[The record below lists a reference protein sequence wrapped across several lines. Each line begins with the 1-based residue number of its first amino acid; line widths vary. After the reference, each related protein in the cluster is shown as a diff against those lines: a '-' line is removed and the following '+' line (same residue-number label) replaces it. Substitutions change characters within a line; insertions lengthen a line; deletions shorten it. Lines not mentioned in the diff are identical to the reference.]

1 MDDFSYK
8 ELSGS
13 IKAVSDITT
22 RIDER
27 IKILVEDNNVFKVRF
42 ERMAEMQN
50 ALVARLSVIESSH
63 DLSNIKNDILAL
75 QEKIEY
81 LSGKSI
87 KIEQDISM
95 MEKSI
100 GQQDNRWANVIDFL
114 YKVATVV
121 IGAIILWKLGIKP

>member
-1 MDDFSYK
+1 MDEFSYK
-8 ELSGS
+8 ELSTS
-13 IKAVSDITT
+13 LKAVSDITT

-27 IKILVEDNNVFKVRF
+27 TKILVEDNNVFKVRF
-42 ERMAEMQN
+42 ERVAEIQS
-50 ALVARLSVIESSH
+50 ALMARLSIIESSH
-63 DLSNIKNDILAL
+63 DISNIKNDIVAL

-100 GQQDNRWANVIDFL
+100 GQQDNKWANVIDFL

>member
-1 MDDFSYK
+1 MDEFSYK
-8 ELSGS
+8 ELSTS
-13 IKAVSDITT
+13 LKVVSDITT

-27 IKILVEDNNVFKVRF
+27 TKILVEDNNVFKVRF
-42 ERMAEMQN
+42 ERVAEIQS
-50 ALVARLSVIESSH
+50 ALVARLSIIESSH
-63 DLSNIKNDILAL
+63 DISNIKNDIVAL

-100 GQQDNRWANVIDFL
+100 GQQDNKWANVIDFL

>member
-1 MDDFSYK
+1 MDEFSYK
-8 ELSGS
+8 ELNNSL
-13 IKAVSDITT
+13 KAVSDITT
-22 RIDER
+22 RIEER
-27 IKILVEDNNVFKVRF
+27 TKILIEDNNIFKSRF
-42 ERMAEMQN
+42 EKMAEIQ
-50 ALVARLSVIESSH
+50 ASLVARLGIIESSH
-63 DLSNIKNDILAL
+63 DISNIKNDIIAL

-87 KIEQDISM
+87 KIEQDISQ

-100 GQQDNRWANVIDFL
+100 GQQDNKWANVIDFL

>member
-1 MDDFSYK
+1 MDEIAYK
-8 ELSGS
+8 ELSNS
-13 IKAVSDITT
+13 LKSVSDVTA

-27 IKILVEDNNVFKVRF
+27 VKVLVEDNNIFKARF
-42 ERMAEMQN
+42 EKVSENQIT
-50 ALVARLSVIESSH
+50 LVARLSILEGNSDVDS
-63 DLSNIKNDILAL
+63 IKSDIIAL
-75 QEKIEY
+75 QEKVEY

-87 KIEQDISM
+87 KIEQDINM

-100 GQQDNRWANVIDFL
+100 GQQDNKWANVIDFL

>member
-8 ELSGS
+8 ELSNS
-13 IKAVSDITT
+13 LKSVSDVTT

-27 IKILVEDNNVFKVRF
+27 VKVLVEDNNVFKVRF
-42 ERMAEMQN
+42 ERVAEIQS
-50 ALVARLSVIESSH
+50 ALVVRLGIIESSH
-63 DLSNIKNDILAL
+63 DVSNLKKDIIAL

-87 KIEQDISM
+87 KIEQDISQ

-100 GQQDNRWANVIDFL
+100 GQQDNKWANVVDFL

>member
-1 MDDFSYK
+1 MDEFSYK
-8 ELSGS
+8 ELSTS
-13 IKAVSDITT
+13 LKAVSDITT

-27 IKILVEDNNVFKVRF
+27 TKILVEDNNVFKVRF
-42 ERMAEMQN
+42 ERVAEIQS
-50 ALVARLSVIESSH
+50 ALVARLSIIESNH
-63 DLSNIKNDILAL
+63 DISNIKNDIVAL

-100 GQQDNRWANVIDFL
+100 GQQDNKWANVIDFL